1 MLTPAALHQKGICNS
16 SVCKNT
22 KPHFDLRQKGPNRNR
37 IWAQILACCSAIG
50 GVNTVFCPLKTWG
63 FKSQFDVP
71 LQENIAQFGGT
82 CWLEGTGEVDG
93 RKIRVLSTSPTQSAA
108 LAGQRGDKASFTP
121 IPPEHLIIQSK
132 YLFNSYGKEVV
143 PLGKALPA
151 GLICV
156 IKTASATLELQWN
169 FTFVLVKKAHSTKD
183 PSCLLEDL
191 NVYFKAT
198 FRLVSSHLSLGS
210 IKPRW
215 KQTIIVSRG
224 WSVSQYLQPV
234 GVGWGR
240 SHQGEE
246 MNLAACVSGGAA
258 SLAWLRFGSQEA
270 PKNKHTRSC
279 CVPRLAQEKSSWRA
293 RPSWR
298 RGNSFSVAQGF
309 CGDFFPRM

>member
-1 MLTPAALHQKGICNS
+1 MSLC
-16 SVCKNT
+16 
-22 KPHFDLRQKGPNRNR
+22 
-37 IWAQILACCSAIG
+37 
-50 GVNTVFCPLKTWG
+50 
-63 FKSQFDVP
+63 
-71 LQENIAQFGGT
+71 
-82 CWLEGTGEVDG
+82 
-93 RKIRVLSTSPTQSAA
+93 RKILHNLEA
-108 LAGQRGDKASFTP
+108 LVDWKGRGRWMEEKLESFQHHQPKALPWQGKGGDKASFTL

-293 RPSWR
+293 RPSWC